1 MRDTRAIR
9 LCTKPVAETARTLII
24 IVAIVSVA
32 TPSHSSS
39 TPTPSAA
46 NQRSSDA
53 PVEAG
58 WETTPNR
65 LSGFQ
70 VAGPPDMVWV
80 PSGEFEMGWDGSEGR
95 YDERPAH
102 RVRVDGFWMD
112 ATEVT
117 NAQFREFAEAT
128 GYITTAERKP
138 DWEQLKKQV
147 PPGTPKPPDDVLV
160 AGSLVFTPS
169 AHPVDRRDH
178 SQWWTW
184 TPGAD
189 WRHPEGPGSS
199 IDGRDNYPVV
209 HIAWEDAV
217 AYGKWAGKRLP
228 TEAEWE
234 RAARYGHDGHRYA
247 WGDDLTPGGR
257 HRANIWQGT
266 FPHHNTADDGFER
279 AAPVKSFPPN
289 ALGLYDMAG
298 NVWEWTNDQFRPDTY
313 SARVENLEPGGCCNN
328 PTGPD
333 TTADPRNPYA
343 GDSRVQKGGSFLCH
357 PSYCES
363 YRPSAKMAAPPDT
376 GMSHLGFRCVSDS
389 PAPQSEQMED

>member
-1 MRDTRAIR
+1 MRNTRAIR
-9 LCTKPVAETARTLII
+9 LCTKPVAETARTLVII
-24 IVAIVSVA
+24 AAIVSVA
-32 TPSHSSS
+32 MASHSSS

-160 AGSLVFTPS
+160 AGSLVFSPPD
-169 AHPVDRRDH
+169 HPVTLRDF

-184 TPGAD
+184 TPGAS
-189 WRHPEGPGSS
+189 WRHPDGPRSS
-199 IDGRDNYPVV
+199 IEDKERYPVV
-209 HIAWEDAV
+209 HVSWEDAV
-217 AYGKWAGKRLP
+217 AYAEWAGKRLP

-234 RAARYGHDGHRYA
+234 RAARFGRDGARFI
-247 WGDDLTPGGR
+247 WGDELAPDGR
-257 HRANIWQGT
+257 HMANIWQGD
-266 FPHHNTADDGFER
+266 FPHRNTIDDGFTGT
-279 AAPVKSFPPN
+279 APVKSFPPSS
-289 ALGLYDMAG
+289 LGLYDLAG
-298 NVWEWTNDQFRPDTY
+298 NVWEWTLDQFRPDTY
-313 SARVENLEPGGCCNN
+313 QQRITTIPEGGCCSN

-343 GDSRVQKGGSFLCH
+343 SDSRVQKGGSFLCH
-357 PSYCES
+357 ASYCES
-363 YRPSAKMAAPPDT
+363 YRPTAKMAAPPDT

-389 PAPQSEQMED
+389 PAPPPIQTEN